1 MLIKDCLMLMKSE
14 GNLWLLKL
22 QVPYDNP
29 QKEKAK
35 RIGLSH
41 KDRTQSKL
49 MTHKGQP
56 QHKVT
61 YLALYTHLNANG
73 IHRTTAIILTKQSQD
88 LSPTEGS
95 WQLQSTMIGGFH
107 SHVPC
112 ERIQQHI
119 LTWRNL

>member
-1 MLIKDCLMLMKSE
+1 
-14 GNLWLLKL
+14 
-22 QVPYDNP
+22 
-29 QKEKAK
+29 
-35 RIGLSH
+35 
-41 KDRTQSKL
+41 

-61 YLALYTHLNANG
+61 YLASFITHLNVNG

-95 WQLQSTMIGGFH
+95 WQLQSTMIGGFY

-112 ERIQQHI
+112 ERIQ
-119 LTWRNL
+119 RNIF